1 MTKADLKAKP
11 FNLSDSDI
19 QWVQETINSMST
31 EEKIGQL
38 FVNMGSERT
47 EEYLT
52 NILNTYHIG
61 AVRYNPGKAEEVYD
75 QNKILQENSKIPM
88 LIAANTEAGGNGACT
103 DGTEVGVEKKIG
115 ATKDPKWA

>member
-1 MTKADLKAKP
+1 MTKVDLKAKP
-11 FNLSDSDI
+11 YNLTDADI
-19 QWVQETINSMST
+19 QWVEETIQSMSI

-52 NILNTYHIG
+52 NVLNNYHIG

-75 QNKILQENSKIPM
+75 QNKILQENSKIPY
-88 LIAANTEAGGNGACT
+88 ANCSQYRSRRKRSLYRWHRSWCRSKNWCN
-103 DGTEVGVEKKIG
+103 K
-115 ATKDPKWA
+115 